1 MADKKADKKKN
12 EKAHIGLKWQLGLIV
27 SLFYVIIVAAGMY
40 IIYYSSTT
48 TYLTA
53 KNDMI
58 SRDLNIITNDNI
70 NENNISWLMR
80 YWRAHPKEVRE
91 EMTPEEEKLADS
103 VTLFGNENKGAAEM
117 LRSMT
122 PEQQLAIAKK
132 MYRLLYDAL
141 SLEVKQDSYGC
152 IFIVDI
158 TETNRGFIYCEVG
171 ETEDGSYQW
180 DYDLENHPAAKKFL
194 DGEADDIEFELSDDA
209 RFGKTKYYIG
219 CKPLMVNGKP
229 TALICLGYNWGAF
242 YNDLISSMRTMAA
255 LTLAGML
262 VLLLLTLVIVNAVV
276 TKPLGVLK
284 DAALD
289 FAENKDSK
297 RVTGQID
304 SVRSRNEIGVLAGSF
319 NNLVVEI
326 DDHIKRIK
334 EAEDEIRDLSN
345 NILLA
350 LVQTIDAKDKYTKG
364 HSKRVATYSRMI
376 AERMGYDKEQ
386 RNKIH
391 KMGLLHDIGKIG
403 IPDEIINKPSK
414 LTDEEYAVIKS
425 HTIQGYDI
433 LSRIDSFPELAM
445 AARWHHER
453 CDGKGYPD
461 GLRGDEVP
469 LEVRI
474 ISVADSY
481 DTMTSNRSY
490 RKFLPQEVAHSE
502 IEKNAGTQFDPEIA
516 KVMLEIIDEDKDYRL
531 HE

>member
-1 MADKKADKKKN
+1 MSETQKKT
-12 EKAHIGLKWQLGLIV
+12 KAPISLKLQLGLIV
-27 SLFYVIIVAAGMY
+27 SLFYLVIVAAGMY

-58 SRDLNIITNDNI
+58 SRDLNIITGNYI
-70 NENNISWLMR
+70 NENVISWLTE
-80 YWRAHPKEVRE
+80 YWKAHPDEIRKEKTKE
-91 EMTPEEEKLADS
+91 EMDMAADTYLYGLEKDETKALLDSLTPEE
-103 VTLFGNENKGAAEM
+103 
-117 LRSMT
+117 
-122 PEQQLAIAKK
+122 QLAVAKD
-132 MYRLLYDAL
+132 MYGMLYSGL
-141 SLEVKQDSYGC
+141 SAEVTESSYGS

-158 TETNRGFIYCEVG
+158 TEENRGFIYCEAG
-171 ETEDGSYQW
+171 EIEDGSYQW
-180 DYDLENHPAAKKFL
+180 DYDLENHPAARKFL

-209 RFGKTKYYIG
+209 RFGKSKYYIG
-219 CKPLMVNGKP
+219 CKPLIVNGKI
-229 TALICLGYNWGAF
+229 TALICLGYNWDAF
-242 YNDLISSMRTMAA
+242 YNDLTSNMRTMAV
-255 LTLAGML
+255 LTLLGML
-262 VLLLLTLVIVNAVV
+262 VMLLLTLVIVNNIV

-304 SVRSRNEIGVLAGSF
+304 SVRSRNEIGVLAGGF
-319 NNLVVEI
+319 NDLVVEI

-364 HSKRVATYSRMI
+364 HSKRVALYSRMI
-376 AERMGYDKEQ
+376 ADRMGFDKDQ

-391 KMGLLHDIGKIG
+391 RMGLLHDIGKIG

-414 LTDEEYAVIKS
+414 LTDEEYDIIKS
-425 HTIQGYDI
+425 HTTQGYSI
-433 LSRIDSFPELAM
+433 LSRIDSFPELAQ

-453 CDGKGYPD
+453 LDGTGYPD
-461 GLRGDEVP
+461 GLKGDEVP

-490 RKFLPQEVAHSE
+490 RKFLPQEVARSE
-502 IEKNAGTQFDPEIA
+502 IEKYAGTQFDPAVA
-516 KVMLEIIDEDKDYRL
+516 KAMLEIIDEDKDYKL